1 MSESS
6 KDSILQEDLEIIAKS
21 NLPWEQLD
29 GSSIFVTGATGL
41 IGSQIVK
48 ALACRNRLFNA
59 GIKILAGIRSLE
71 KAKVV
76 FADIFDNENLK
87 FVVSDVSKNFE
98 IEGPVDYLVH
108 TASVTASKE
117 FVTKPVEVIMTSV
130 EGTRNFLE
138 LARTKQAKGAVYLSS
153 MEAFGVVPASDKKSA
168 EKDLGFIDLESPRS
182 CYPESKRLSEC
193 LCAAY
198 ATEYSLPVKVARLSQ
213 TFGAGILY
221 TENRVFAQ
229 FAKSAIEKHDI
240 VLHTKGESY
249 GNYCYTRDT
258 VRAILTLLAKGNA
271 GETYTVANEKSNVRI
286 CDMAKMV
293 AEKLANN
300 EIKVVFDI
308 PESALTYGYAPD
320 TALHLSSAKMR
331 SLGWEPEIDLEN
343 SYRRMMQSML
353 NTK

>member
-1 MSESS
+1 MVESS
-6 KDSILQEDLEIIAKS
+6 KDPILQEDLEIIAKS
-21 NLPWEQLD
+21 NLPWKELD
-29 GSSIFVTGATGL
+29 GSTIFVTGATGL

-48 ALACRNRLFNA
+48 ALICRNRLFDAN
-59 GIKILAGIRSLE
+59 IKVLAGIRSQE

-76 FADIFDNENLK
+76 FEDIYNNENLK
-87 FVVSDVSKNFE
+87 YIVSDVSTPFQIFE
-98 IEGPVDYLVH
+98 GIDYLIH

-117 FVTKPVEVIMTSV
+117 FVTKPVEVITTSI

-138 LARTKQAKGAVYLSS
+138 LARAKQAKGAVYLSS
-153 MEAFGVVPASDKKSA
+153 MEAFGVVPASEARSS

-198 ATEYSLPVKVARLSQ
+198 AVEYGLPVRSARLSQ

-221 TENRVFAQ
+221 SENRVFAQ

-240 VLHTKGESY
+240 VLHTKGESF

-258 VRAILTLLAKGNA
+258 VRAILTLLVKGNA
-271 GETYTVANEKSNVRI
+271 GETYTVANEHSNVRI

-300 EIKVVFDI
+300 QIKVVFDI

-320 TALHLSSAKMR
+320 TALHLSAAKMR
-331 SLGWEPEIDLEN
+331 GLGWVPEIDLET

-353 NTK
+353 STK